1 MDKSARRKSHAAV
14 SVRQNT
20 GREGVQENRPQALGI
35 GEVEPRGLRHRKKIC
50 DADFFSRASLA
61 GLTNYVIR
69 HISKYGNIMTSF
81 S

>member
-1 MDKSARRKSHAAV
+1 MAREIGGLIFINILDPEYVFSLPKTPTNKGGS
-14 SVRQNT
+14 
-20 GREGVQENRPQALGI
+20 GI
-35 GEVEPRGLRHRKKIC
+35 KKKIC
-50 DADFFSRASLA
+50 NADFFSKASLA